1 MEEWVGGWYD
11 RLVRKAAERTY
22 PQASA
27 ALASVLPRAPLLLQA
42 WSGEAG
48 LAVKAA
54 SARVHTARRNWR
66 EKLAG
71 TGDRLNAAYRDSEGV
86 YLPDTLAC
94 FPDRTLNETL
104 YLWLLAQLSFTA
116 PTGLSWLESNRQAT
130 LQTLS
135 RLPGLGQ
142 HYQQLVAA
150 ALALRPDPAT
160 LPPDEAQWER
170 AIVQVLQDPSQPVV
184 EPAPARRAAQA
195 VPLWRYPAPSAL
207 ASQPNDTP
215 AEPEAVERGRERL
228 AQDTKRRQAEQVEE
242 PDGKAGFM
250 LPFRAESLM
259 SWAEYV
265 RVNRPTEEDD
275 EPGRPQTADDLN
287 HLSVA
292 RGGSTRAKLRFD
304 LDLPAAAHD
313 DRVLGEGIRLPE
325 WDWKQ
330 QQLRPDYCRILPMLA
345 DQAVACALP
354 PHLQTSARQL
364 RQRFTVLAPR
374 RERLN
379 RQPQGDELDLDAVIR
394 HLAEPAG
401 QRDGEAALYRDTRLN
416 GRSLACLLLADLS
429 LSTDTWVNNDG
440 RVIDV
445 IRDSLFLFA
454 EALAASGDRFGL
466 YGFSSVKRSA
476 VRYHLL
482 KDFADRYDDIVRGR
496 IAAIKP
502 GFYTR
507 MGAAIRQSTRILAE
521 QAAERRLLLVLTD
534 GKPNDLD
541 HYEGRYGIEDTRQA
555 VIEARQAGLIPF
567 CVTID
572 EEGGN
577 YLPHLFGSQ
586 GYVRVDDAARLPML
600 LPKLYLQLTRR

>member
-1 MEEWVGGWYD
+1 MEEWIGGWYD
-11 RLVRKAAERTY
+11 RLIKKAADRTF
-22 PQASA
+22 PAASV
-27 ALASVLPRAPLLLQA
+27 ALAHILPRAPLLFQA

-54 SARVHTARRNWR
+54 STRPHNTRRNWR

-71 TGDRLNAAYRDSEGV
+71 TGDRLTAGYRDAEGV

-94 FPDRTLNETL
+94 FPDRDLNETL
-104 YLWLLAQLSFTA
+104 YLWLLAQLAFPVPA
-116 PTGLSWLESNRQAT
+116 GLGWLESNRLAT
-130 LQTLS
+130 LDTLS

-142 HYQQLVAA
+142 HYQRLVAA
-150 ALALRPDPAT
+150 TLTLRPDPAS
-160 LPPDEAQWER
+160 LPPDEAAWEA
-170 AIVQVLQDPSQPVV
+170 AIQQVLRQPGQAVAEPSPS
-184 EPAPARRAAQA
+184 RRPAQA
-195 VPLWRYPAPSAL
+195 VPLWRYPAPAAL
-207 ASQPNDTP
+207 PGQPAGEGTDPASSEQ
-215 AEPEAVERGRERL
+215 GREKL
-228 AQDTKRRQAEQVEE
+228 AQDSKRRQAEQVEE

-275 EPGRPQTADDLN
+275 DPGRPQAADDLD
-287 HLSVA
+287 HLSIA

-330 QQLRPDYCRILPMLA
+330 QQLRADYCRILPLLA

-354 PHLQTSARQL
+354 THLQASARQL

-394 HLAEPAG
+394 HLSEPAG
-401 QRDGEAALYRDTRLN
+401 HRDGEAALYRDTRLN

-482 KDFADRYDDIVRGR
+482 KDFADRYDDAVRGR

-521 QAAERRLLLVLTD
+521 QPAERRLLLVLTD

-572 EEGGN
+572 EDGGN
-577 YLPHLFGSQ
+577 YLPYLFGSQ
-586 GYVRVDDAARLPML
+586 GYVRVDDASRLPLL